1 MDYKIVKYPD
11 PILRQKSEI
20 IKDPTQPEIQQLILD
35 MLKTMRANEGL
46 GLAAPQIG
54 KNIQLC
60 VIEIEHE
67 VFVLINPQIKKLSGD
82 NIVSEEGCLSF
93 PGKFLPV
100 ERADRV
106 KVSAIDA
113 NGKKQI
119 IRARGLLARA
129 IQHEVDHLCGILF
142 VDRVASLD

>member
-11 PILRQKSEI
+11 PILRQESEP
-20 IKDPTQPEIQQLILD
+20 IKNPTDPEIQQLILD

-60 VIEIEHE
+60 VIEIEYE

-82 NIVSEEGCLSF
+82 NVVSEEGCLSF

-100 ERADRV
+100 ERADRI
-106 KVSAIDA
+106 KVSAFDT

-129 IQHEVDHLCGILF
+129 IQHEVDHLHGTLF
-142 VDRVASLD
+142 VDRVVPLA

>member
-11 PILRQKSEI
+11 PILRQESLE
-20 IKDPTQPEIQQLILD
+20 IKDPTSPEIQQLVLD
-35 MLKTMRANEGL
+35 MIKTLRANEGL

-54 KNIQLC
+54 KSLQLC

-67 VFVLINPQIKKLSGD
+67 IFTLINPKIKKLSGD
-82 NIVSEEGCLSF
+82 EIVSEEGCLSF

-100 ERADRV
+100 KRFDKI
-106 KVSAIDA
+106 KVSAIDS

-119 IRARGLLARA
+119 IRARGLLSRA
-129 IQHEVDHLCGILF
+129 IQHEVDHLHGYLF
-142 VDRVASLD
+142 IDRAIPAR

>member
-11 PILRQKSEI
+11 PILRQKSEL
-20 IKDPTQPEIQQLILD
+20 IKDPTQPEVQQLILD
-35 MLKTMRANEGL
+35 MLKIMRANEGL

-82 NIVSEEGCLSF
+82 NVVSEEGCLSF
-93 PGKFLPV
+93 PGKFLPI

-106 KVSAIDA
+106 KVSAIEA

-129 IQHEVDHLCGILF
+129 IQHEVDHLYGILF

>member
-11 PILRQKSEI
+11 PILRQKSEL
-20 IKDPTQPEIQQLILD
+20 IKDPTQPEVQQLILD
-35 MLKTMRANEGL
+35 MLKIMRANEGL

-82 NIVSEEGCLSF
+82 NVVSEEGCLSF
-93 PGKFLPV
+93 PGKFLPI

-129 IQHEVDHLCGILF
+129 IQHEVDHLYGILF